1 MPEQNPFTKT
11 ASEYG
16 ELLIR
21 VFTAGIALPVEGA
34 DVRIEGSEESN
45 RDIHYFVTT
54 DRSGLGERI
63 ALPAP
68 PAALSLLP
76 GGKKGFAD
84 YTVAVFKEGFYPV
97 LLKNVPLFSGVTS
110 IQTVELIPWPS
121 YNKDEYP
128 PPSVFD
134 FSESEILYAE
144 RSR

>member
-1 MPEQNPFTKT
+1 MPEQNPSAKA

-16 ELLIR
+16 ALLIR

-34 DVRIEGSEESN
+34 DVRIDGNEESN
-45 RDIHYFVTT
+45 RNVHYLITT

-63 ALPAP
+63 ALPTP
-68 PAALSLLP
+68 PAALSLRP
-76 GGKKGFAD
+76 GEQKGFAD
-84 YTVAVFKEGFYPV
+84 YTVGVFKEGFYPV

-121 YNKDEYP
+121 YDKDEYP

-134 FSESEILYAE
+134 FSDSEILYAE